1 MSLGA
6 AHFDGDRCTA
16 VGVHQRGTAFDV
28 MNPHDD
34 GVSLDVFVDWLIE
47 AGHAVHRI
55 DDYDEWFRRFETAL
69 RALPGQQRQQSVL
82 PLLHAY
88 RRPELPLQGSL
99 APAEVFQSA
108 VQTAKIGVDED
119 IPHLSQDFI
128 GKYVSDLRLL
138 NVLTE

>member
-16 VGVHQRGTAFDV
+16 VGVYQRGTAFDV

-55 DDYDEWFRRFETAL
+55 DDY
-69 RALPGQQRQQSVL
+69 
-82 PLLHAY
+82 
-88 RRPELPLQGSL
+88 
-99 APAEVFQSA
+99 AEVFQSA

-128 GKYVSDLRLL
+128 GKYISDLRLL